1 MEKTKRK
8 KSDLAAVI
16 IMIVLAV
23 ILIPVLAVNLTL
35 IIKGSIDPDN
45 PPSVFGVAPL
55 AVTSGSMEGDEP
67 DSFGEGSLI
76 FVRLLSEEEKQT
88 LEEGDIVTFRASGSY
103 VTHRI
108 VSRNFDGETL
118 TSVVTRGDANDA
130 TDGAIPLENI
140 VGICTASAA
149 GLGGF
154 TMFLQTPGGILV
166 FVGVPVLLFIIY
178 DVTRIMLHNRRI
190 KAESASK
197 TAEESAASLAEKD
210 EEIRRLR
217 SLLENKEPE
226 QPETDDSAPDD
237 SGSASPGSHDDDDT

>member
-55 AVTSGSMEGDEP
+55 AVTSGSMAGDEP

-76 FVRLLSEEEKQT
+76 FVRMLSEEEKQT
-88 LEEGDIVTFRASGSY
+88 FEEGDIVTFRASGSY

-178 DVTRIMLHNRRI
+178 DVTRIMLHNRRV
-190 KAESASK
+190 KAENASA
-197 TAEESAASLAEKD
+197 AEDESAAALAEKD

-226 QPETDDSAPDD
+226 QSAPDY
-237 SGSASPGSHDDDDT
+237 SGSAPPGPRDDGNT

>member
-76 FVRLLSEEEKQT
+76 FVRLLSDEEKQT

-108 VSRNFDGETL
+108 VSLNFDGEAL

-178 DVTRIMLHNRRI
+178 DVTRIILHNRRV
-190 KAESASK
+190 KAENASAS
-197 TAEESAASLAEKD
+197 ADESAAALAEKD

-226 QPETDDSAPDD
+226 QSAPDY
-237 SGSASPGSHDDDDT
+237 SGSAPPGPRDDGNT

>member
-76 FVRLLSEEEKQT
+76 FVRLLSDEEKQA

-118 TSVVTRGDANDA
+118 TSVVTRGDA

-178 DVTRIMLHNRRI
+178 DVTRIMLHNRRV
-190 KAESASK
+190 KAENASA
-197 TAEESAASLAEKD
+197 AEDESAAALAEKD

-226 QPETDDSAPDD
+226 QTETDDSAPDD

>member
-45 PPSVFGVAPL
+45 PPSVFGFAPL
-55 AVTSGSMEGDEP
+55 AVTSGSMAGDEP

-76 FVRLLSEEEKQT
+76 FVRLLSDEEKQT

-108 VSRNFDGETL
+108 VSRNFDGEAL

-178 DVTRIMLHNRRI
+178 DVTRIILHNRRV
-190 KAESASK
+190 KAENASAS
-197 TAEESAASLAEKD
+197 ADESAAALAEKD

-217 SLLENKEPE
+217 SLLGDKESAP
-226 QPETDDSAPDD
+226 QDSAPDY
-237 SGSASPGSHDDDDT
+237 SGSAPPGPRDDGNT

>member
-23 ILIPVLAVNLTL
+23 ILISVLAVNLTL

-178 DVTRIMLHNRRI
+178 DVTRIMLHNRRV
-190 KAESASK
+190 KAENASA
-197 TAEESAASLAEKD
+197 AEDESAAALAEKD

-226 QPETDDSAPDD
+226 QSAPDY
-237 SGSASPGSHDDDDT
+237 SGSAPPGPRDDGNT